1 MHFHGCWY
9 ILHWNSICF
18 THKSIRLVHL
28 PTHTSRYVTVIGLIS
43 EHVDPSKL
51 VYVMNL
57 APVTF
62 IKHTDSLLLKAAAD
76 FHLAGLIDDL
86 GFGEFLPSNGLLEH
100 LLPAFCAPL
109 SGLCDNVLELLCG
122 PSHFINQTRI
132 DVYLS
137 YTPAGTSCLDLDHWS
152 QGIRSDSFQAYDW
165 VRFMSC
171 LSLSSVYT

>member
-1 MHFHGCWY
+1 
-9 ILHWNSICF
+9 
-18 THKSIRLVHL
+18 
-28 PTHTSRYVTVIGLIS
+28 
-43 EHVDPSKL
+43 
-51 VYVMNL
+51 MNL
-57 APVTF
+57 APVTY

-76 FHLAGLIDDL
+76 FHLAGLVDDL

-122 PSHFINQTRI
+122 PSHFLNQTRI

-137 YTPAGTSCLDLDHWS
+137 YTPAGTSCLNLDHWS

-165 VRFMSC
+165 VRYMSC
-171 LSLSSVYT
+171 LFCIRDRRYHDLTSECDDACFPSLTGLWASLLWEWEALQPEDSPFV